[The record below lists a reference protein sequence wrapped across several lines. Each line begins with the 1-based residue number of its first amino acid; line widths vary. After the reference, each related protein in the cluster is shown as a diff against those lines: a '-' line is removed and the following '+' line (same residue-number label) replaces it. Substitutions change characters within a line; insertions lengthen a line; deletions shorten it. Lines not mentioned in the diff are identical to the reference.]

1 MPTPLDFYFDFSSP
15 YGYFASTRI
24 DALAHQLGREARW
37 HPILLGPIFKAVG
50 TEPLVQ
56 IPLKGAYSRLDMQ
69 RTARLQGIPFNMP
82 EPFPIAT
89 VAAARIMLVL
99 GQEDAAL
106 AKTYAQR
113 AMHAYYVDNVDI
125 SQTASALHVAAGLGI
140 DRDALSE
147 AIASDGVKALL
158 RQANDEAL
166 ARGVFGSP
174 FVILDEE
181 PFWGFDRLETI
192 SLWAHARD
200 AG

>member
-1 MPTPLDFYFDFSSP
+1 
-15 YGYFASTRI
+15 
-24 DALAHQLGREARW
+24 
-37 HPILLGPIFKAVG
+37 
-50 TEPLVQ
+50 Q
-56 IPLKGAYSRLDMQ
+56 IPLKGDYSRLDMQ

-125 SQTASALHVAAGLGI
+125 GQTASALHVAAGLGI

-147 AIASDGVKALL
+147 AISSDGVKALL
-158 RQANDEAL
+158 RHAYDEAL
-166 ARGVFGSP
+166 ARGAIGFP
-174 FVILDEE
+174 FVILYGVL
-181 PFWGFDRLETI
+181 FGGFDRI
-192 SLWAHARD
+192 
-200 AG
+200 